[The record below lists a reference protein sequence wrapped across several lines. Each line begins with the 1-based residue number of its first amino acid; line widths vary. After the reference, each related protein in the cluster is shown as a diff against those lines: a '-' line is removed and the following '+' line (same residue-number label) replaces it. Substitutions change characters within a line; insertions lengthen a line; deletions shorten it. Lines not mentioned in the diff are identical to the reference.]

1 MMGEL
6 KMEFREINFDSLESV
21 RKQCITFAKD
31 GNTVVKP
38 YKTLYNMEQITHD
51 PAHNNL
57 YVEVVKGKESWEED
71 SYCLFEDLG
80 KICNKVDWILRWK
93 TIEEVTEAI
102 NKLEYLGKDGL
113 FERLKE
119 AEDNGY
125 YINKVDIELCII
137 LGEIELAKHYAE
149 YREAKR
155 AAQEARIQAA
165 IAEREA
171 REKAEKEKHLAEMEN
186 TISEAENTI
195 RTKGTL
201 NNVKFEGNTIILYL
215 LKKYGV
221 DVPLK
226 TQGWVN
232 KALARVW
239 YRDGKITYSYYKTS
253 RNSTVFYGYLKEL
266 EEKILAA

>member
-1 MMGEL
+1 
-6 KMEFREINFDSLESV
+6 MEFREINFDSLESV

-38 YKTLYNMEQITHD
+38 YKTLYNMEQITHNLV
-51 PAHNNL
+51 HSNL
-57 YVEVVKGKESWEED
+57 YVEVVKGKNSWEED

-80 KICNKVDWILRWK
+80 KICNRLSWIHRWQ
-93 TIEEVTEAI
+93 TDIEVKEAI
-102 NKLEYLGKDGL
+102 SKYEYLGKDGL
-113 FERLKE
+113 FKRLKL

-125 YINKVDIELCII
+125 YINKVDIELCFI
-137 LGEIELAKHYAE
+137 LGETELAKHYVE

-155 AAQEARIQAA
+155 AAQEARIKAE

-171 REKAEKEKHLAEMEN
+171 RKKAEEERHLTEMEK

-195 RTKGTL
+195 KTKGTL
-201 NNVKFEGNTIILYL
+201 NNVKFEGGTIVLYL

-221 DVPLK
+221 NVPLK

-232 KALARVW
+232 KALVRVM
-239 YRDGKITYSYYKTS
+239 YCDGKIAYSYYKTS